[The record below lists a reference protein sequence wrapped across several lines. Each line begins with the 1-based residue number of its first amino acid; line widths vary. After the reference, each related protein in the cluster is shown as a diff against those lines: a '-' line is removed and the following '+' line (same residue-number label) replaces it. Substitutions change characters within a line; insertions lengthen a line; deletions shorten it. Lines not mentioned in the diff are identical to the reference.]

1 MRIYG
6 VSKSGRI
13 HREEQPLPKPGK
25 KAAPRR
31 PQPEEKA
38 KRKVHGTRYGYD
50 LGCRCDACRAAK
62 RRDAVERRARY
73 IAEMSSD
80 PDDKRHGTD
89 KGWCYGCRCDRCL
102 QAHKHKLEEKRKAGK
117 DGN

>member
-31 PQPEEKA
+31 PEPEEKA
-38 KRKVHGTRYGYD
+38 RRKVHGTVYGYD
-50 LGCRCDACRAAK
+50 RGCRCDACRAAK
-62 RRDAVERRARY
+62 VESNRRSKARRLS
-73 IAEMSSD
+73 EMSSD
-80 PDDKRHGTD
+80 PEDPMHGTET
-89 KGWCYGCRCDRCL
+89 GYWYGCRCARCV
-102 QAHKHKLEEKRKAGK
+102 QAHSEKRKEK
-117 DGN
+117 DGNQG